1 MTDKTIADQ
10 RLIHQRIE
18 RPASLEPEDV
28 VRMFGAMQAQDYMQA
43 VWAVGLRTPS
53 AGLSQVEQAI
63 AEGKLLLTWT
73 LRGTLHF
80 VPPENAKWMLQ
91 LCAPRIL
98 RQAAARLIQ
107 LELDE
112 KTLERCRKII
122 YSALKGGRQLPRP
135 DLMRILEEQG
145 VSTSG
150 QRGYHILW
158 HCAYNGLICFG
169 PRSGKQ
175 QTFVLLDEWVGHSR
189 ELSFGESLAEL
200 AKLYFTAHGP
210 ATVQDFAWWTGMTL
224 TDARA
229 GLEAV
234 RSSLQS
240 GMIAGSEY
248 WIPKT
253 AAETGGEAAA
263 VHLLA
268 GFDEYI
274 LGYKDRSAVLE
285 PETAPLI
292 VPGNNGIF
300 LATVVV
306 DGRVAG
312 TWKRTIKKKSVELII
327 MPFAP
332 FDLPVLDGV
341 QQAAERYAAFLGLPL
356 TKLEY
361 LNMPG

>member
-1 MTDKTIADQ
+1 MSKRIADQ
-10 RLIHQRIE
+10 RLIHQRIQQPSPLQPGE
-18 RPASLEPEDV
+18 V
-28 VRMFGAMQAQDYMQA
+28 VRAFGAMQAQDYMQA

-53 AGLSQVEQAI
+53 AGLIEVERAI
-63 AEGKLLLTWT
+63 ADRKLLLTWT

-80 VPPENAKWMLQ
+80 VPPENTKWMLQ

-98 RQAAARLIQ
+98 RQAAARLTQ
-107 LELDE
+107 LELDD
-112 KTLERCRKII
+112 KLLERCRKII
-122 YSALKGGRQLPRP
+122 YTALKGGNQLTRP
-135 DLMRILEEQG
+135 DLLKLLEDQG
-145 VSTSG
+145 ISTSG

-158 HCAYNGLICFG
+158 HSAYNGLICFG

-175 QTFVLLDEWVGHSR
+175 QTFVLLDEWVEHSR
-189 ELSFGESLAEL
+189 ELSFEESLNEL
-200 AKLYFTAHGP
+200 AALYFTAHGP
-210 ATVQDFAWWTGMTL
+210 ATVQDFAWWAGLTL

-234 RSSLQS
+234 RCRLQS
-240 GMIAGSEY
+240 EVIDGSEY
-248 WIPKT
+248 FMPEP
-253 AAETGGEAAA
+253 AAISGPEPAG

-285 PETAPLI
+285 PERFPLI

-300 LATVVV
+300 LATVVA

-312 TWKRTIKKKSVELII
+312 TWKRTIKRKGVELFIT
-327 MPFAP
+327 PFAP
-332 FDLPVLDGV
+332 LEQKVIEGV
-341 QQAAERYAAFLGLPL
+341 QRGAERYALFLGLPL

-361 LNMPG
+361 LKLPD